1 MSAFLDSLW
10 YALPFVDPP
19 PVVRVIYPEGAY
31 VPPSIAESPTVE
43 AAVMEGSRIARP
55 VMDAALAQT
64 HNESMFQGALSWGPI
79 MGFALLVF
87 AWLWTRWQRS

>member
-19 PVVRVIYPEGAY
+19 PAVRVIYPEGAY
-31 VPPSIAESPTVE
+31 VPPPSVDVP
-43 AAVMEGSRIARP
+43 AVGGAVLEGARIARP
-55 VMDAALAQT
+55 VMDAGLAQS
-64 HNESMFQGALSWGPI
+64 HNESMFHGALSWGPY
-79 MGFALLVF
+79 MGVALVIF